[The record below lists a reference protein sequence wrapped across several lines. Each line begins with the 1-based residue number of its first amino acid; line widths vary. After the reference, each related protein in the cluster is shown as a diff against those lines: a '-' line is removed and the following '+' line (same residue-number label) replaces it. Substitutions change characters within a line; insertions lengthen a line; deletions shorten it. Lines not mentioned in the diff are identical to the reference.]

1 MRRNT
6 QRALLFTLIC
16 AAVLLAA
23 PQAHAADSITHR
35 FIQEVPGRN
44 GQPTLA
50 DFWDR
55 RATFV
60 IDVTNTGLP
69 MGESETMQLRS
80 GELWS
85 YVHANSG
92 AGVVDS
98 CGAPTPFP
106 GCVVIYRSQ
115 DRGRSFTLQEKRCL
129 IPCKSCP
136 CSESVDHINQQQ
148 YPRIG
153 FDPAHPDDGVWMAYE
168 HGAQIFVRRS
178 RDGLI
183 WSAARRLPGTGVQP
197 RSGRC
202 IGASIV
208 GAHPFTDE
216 GVGCL
221 LGGPPGLFV
230 EDKRVH
236 VFMAQGQSPGNL
248 ACMVGTPK
256 LQAERFK
263 LCRANPLVS
272 GAPIYGDTQAKGP
285 AQNAYFDFRTLSAAE
300 VMRVGAR
307 YYAFYEGIRGPS
319 ARDFGDTQFGI
330 GLARSATGKI
340 DGPWEKFSGNP
351 VIVDLPGN
359 IGLGHTDVIV
369 IDGKTFLYTSL
380 DGWVRS
386 RLVLIWLNAASN

>member
-178 RDGLI
+178 RDGLTPNHQTP
-183 WSAARRLPGTGVQP
+183 SLEGT
-197 RSGRC
+197 
-202 IGASIV
+202 
-208 GAHPFTDE
+208 
-216 GVGCL
+216 
-221 LGGPPGLFV
+221 
-230 EDKRVH
+230 
-236 VFMAQGQSPGNL
+236 
-248 ACMVGTPK
+248 
-256 LQAERFK
+256 
-263 LCRANPLVS
+263 
-272 GAPIYGDTQAKGP
+272 
-285 AQNAYFDFRTLSAAE
+285 
-300 VMRVGAR
+300 
-307 YYAFYEGIRGPS
+307 
-319 ARDFGDTQFGI
+319 
-330 GLARSATGKI
+330 
-340 DGPWEKFSGNP
+340 
-351 VIVDLPGN
+351 
-359 IGLGHTDVIV
+359 
-369 IDGKTFLYTSL
+369 
-380 DGWVRS
+380 
-386 RLVLIWLNAASN
+386 